1 MRGFFYLVYGMV
13 PAIRY
18 IIEKWQNNVSMSELI
33 LGIDP
38 GSRRTGYAVLAEK
51 KGVLKALRCDVISL
65 SHLDSHSERLQVIFE
80 KISGIIRSTVPTSCA
95 VETPVYGVDP
105 LAMLKLGRAQAAAIL
120 AITNN
125 GIPITEYYP
134 KQVKKSITGNG
145 NASKEQ
151 VAFMLRKMVT
161 LPEEKIPDD
170 ATDALAVAW
179 CHLMK
184 NNALDGRIPS
194 GEKKL
199 HQNSGKSSWEQFAA
213 NNPDR
218 IKSND

>member
-1 MRGFFYLVYGMV
+1 MADV
-13 PAIRY
+13 
-18 IIEKWQNNVSMSELI
+18 I

-38 GSRRTGYAVLAEK
+38 GSRNTGYAILTEEDSKLV
-51 KGVLKALRCDVISL
+51 ALRCDVL
-65 SHLDSHSERLQVIFE
+65 KMAHMDDHSDRLQYIFE
-80 KISGIIRSTVPTSCA
+80 EVSKIIASFNPDSCA

-105 LAMLKLGRAQAAAIL
+105 LAMLKLGRAQAAAML
-120 AITNN
+120 AITNQDI
-125 GIPITEYYP
+125 GVTEYYP

-151 VAFMLRKMVT
+151 VAFMLRKTVS
-161 LPEEKIPDD
+161 LPDEKLSKD

-184 NNALDGRIPS
+184 QNSFNRQAPES
-194 GEKKL
+194 KKKT
-199 HQNSGKSSWEQFAA
+199 HQNNSKSSWADFVA

-218 IKSND
+218 VKD

>member
-1 MRGFFYLVYGMV
+1 MTEV
-13 PAIRY
+13 
-18 IIEKWQNNVSMSELI
+18 I

-38 GSRRTGYAVLAEK
+38 GSRHTGYAILTEEDGK
-51 KGVLKALRCDVISL
+51 LIALRCDVL
-65 SHLDSHSERLQVIFE
+65 QMAHMDDHSDRLQFIFDE
-80 KISGIIRSTVPTSCA
+80 ISKIIASFELTSCA

-105 LAMLKLGRAQAAAIL
+105 LAMLKLGRAQAAAML
-120 AITNN
+120 AITNS
-125 GIPITEYYP
+125 GIGVSEYYP

-151 VAFMLRKMVT
+151 VAFMLRKTVK
-161 LPEEKIPDD
+161 LPSENLSKD

-184 NNALDGRIPS
+184 QNSFQQQAPKS
-194 GEKKL
+194 KKKL
-199 HQNSGKSSWEQFAA
+199 HQNNSKSSWEDFVA

-218 IKSND
+218 VK

>member
-1 MRGFFYLVYGMV
+1 M
-13 PAIRY
+13 PA
-18 IIEKWQNNVSMSELI
+18 LI

-38 GSRRTGYAVLAEK
+38 GSRNTGYSVLTEK
-51 KGVLKALRCDVISL
+51 DGKLVALRCDVIKMA
-65 SHLDSHSERLQVIFE
+65 HMDDHSERLQYIFE
-80 KISGIIRSTVPTSCA
+80 QISKIVTSFKPTACA

-105 LAMLKLGRAQAAAIL
+105 LAMLKLGRAQAAAML

-125 GIPITEYYP
+125 NIPVTEYYP
-134 KQVKKSITGNG
+134 KEVKKSITGNG

-151 VAFMLRKMVT
+151 VAFMLRKMVK
-161 LPEEKIPDD
+161 LPEEKLSND

-184 NNALDGRIPS
+184 QNSLQRQVPKS
-194 GEKKL
+194 TKKS
-199 HQNSGKSSWEQFAA
+199 HQNNSKSSWESFVA

-218 IKSND
+218 IRG